1 MKNIFVLKDQDGNFV
16 GSNSISYDK
25 QTRQVIYSFSKFLTN
40 GFYYSLS
47 QKAAEVQLDNLNQ
60 LQAQFKL
67 SGKQF
72 HIEEIDKNEVL
83 YREAQTHRPRDPF
96 QQQYFLSG
104 KCKKEQVA

>member
-1 MKNIFVLKDQDGNFV
+1 MKKRFVLKDQDGNYV
-16 GSNSISYDK
+16 GTNSISYDK
-25 QTRQVIYSFSKFLTN
+25 ATKQVIYSYSEFLTN
-40 GFYYSLS
+40 GFYYSSS
-47 QKAAEVQLDNLNQ
+47 QKGAEAQLDKLNQ

-72 HIEEIDKNEVL
+72 HVEQIDKNEIL